1 MEYPYSQFRAMMA
14 VARASF
20 IAILKSPSAV
30 VFSIAFPLAFILVFG
45 FIGQNQVLLKVGFT
59 SQTDVHS
66 PIYRALVQIPSLKI
80 VQEPQQQLLAD
91 LQKGRIDGILEIDST
106 GTHHADPAPPYHVSV
121 LLSTANAGTAPV
133 LEGVVSNTIYRIDS
147 TLFPNRQSVAKLE
160 VKQIPGRRYKP
171 IDFIL
176 PGMLGF
182 ALLSAGIFGTAFVFF
197 NLRQTL
203 VLKRFF
209 ATPIKKGYI
218 VLGEAI
224 ARVVFQLLNAIIIIA
239 LGYFVFG
246 FTLYHG
252 WITVLE
258 MLLLSFVAL
267 IVFMGFGFIISSIAR
282 NESSIPPLANIV
294 TLPQFLLA
302 GTFFPIDVLP
312 GWLQPICRIMPLSY
326 LNTALRSVAF
336 EGASFHQIAGPLLGI
351 CIWGVVIY
359 AITFRVFRWE

>member
-1 MEYPYSQFRAMMA
+1 MA

-45 FIGQNQVLLKVGFT
+45 FIGQNQVMLKVGFMP
-59 SQTDVHS
+59 QTDTHS
-66 PIYRALVQIPSLKI
+66 PIYRALTRIPSLKM
-80 VQEPQQQLLAD
+80 VEEPQQQLLAD
-91 LQKGRIDGILEIDST
+91 LQKGRIDGILEIDKIDRQAS
-106 GTHHADPAPPYHVSV
+106 DPVPAYRVSV
-121 LLSTANAGTAPV
+121 LFSTASAATAPV
-133 LEGVVSNTIYRIDS
+133 LEGVVSNTIHRIDS
-147 TLFPNRQSVAKLE
+147 ALFPHQPSIAQLQ
-160 VKQIPGRRYKP
+160 VKQIPGRKYKP

-218 VLGEAI
+218 VLGEAL
-224 ARVVFQLLNAIIIIA
+224 ARVVFQLLNAVIIIG

-258 MLLLSFVAL
+258 MLLLSFIAL
-267 IVFMGFGFIISSIAR
+267 VVFMGFGFIISSIAR
-282 NESSIPPLANIV
+282 NESSIPPFANIV

-312 GWLQPICRIMPLSY
+312 GWLQPICKIMPLSY

-336 EGASFHQIAGPLLGI
+336 EGASFQQIVGPLLGI
-351 CIWGVVIY
+351 VIWGVLVY
-359 AITFRVFRWE
+359 AVTFRVFRWE

>member
-1 MEYPYSQFRAMMA
+1 MMA

-20 IAILKSPSAV
+20 MAILKSPSAV

-45 FIGQNQVLLKVGFT
+45 FIGQNEVLLKVGFMPG
-59 SQTDVHS
+59 TDIHS
-66 PIYRALVQIPSLKI
+66 PIYQALLQVPSLKV

-91 LQKGRIDGILEIDST
+91 LQKGRIDGILEIDRTGNTHTDPTTPYRVHLLFST
-106 GTHHADPAPPYHVSV
+106 S
-121 LLSTANAGTAPV
+121 SAGTAPV
-133 LEGVVSNTIYRIDS
+133 LEGMVNQVIYRLDS
-147 TLFPNRQSVAKLE
+147 SMFPHRPSIAELQ
-160 VKQIPGRRYKP
+160 VKQLPGRKYKP

-218 VLGEAI
+218 VLGEAL
-224 ARVVFQLLNAIIIIA
+224 ARVVFQLLNAIIIIS

-252 WITVLE
+252 WVTVLE
-258 MLLLSFVAL
+258 MLFLSFIGLV
-267 IVFMGFGFIISSIAR
+267 VFMGFGFIISSIAR
-282 NESSIPPLANIV
+282 SESSIPPLANIV

-312 GWLQPICRIMPLSY
+312 GWLQPVCRIMPLNY
-326 LNTALRSVAF
+326 LNTALRNVAF
-336 EGASFHQIAGPLLGI
+336 EGASLQQIAGPLIGI
-351 CIWGVVIY
+351 CIWGILIY
-359 AITFRVFRWE
+359 AITFRVFRWD

>member
-1 MEYPYSQFRAMMA
+1 MEGKYSQFKAMMA
-14 VARASF
+14 LARASF

-45 FIGQNQVLLKVGFT
+45 FIGQNQVLLRVGFT
-59 SQTDVHS
+59 PQTDTQN
-66 PIYRALVQIPSLKI
+66 PIYRALIHTPSLK
-80 VQEPQQQLLAD
+80 VMQEPEDQMMAD
-91 LQKGRIDGILEIDST
+91 LRKGRLDGILEIDPP
-106 GTHHADPAPPYHVSV
+106 THVATDRLKPYRVKI
-121 LLSTANAGTAPV
+121 LFSTASAATAPV
-133 LEGVVSNTIYRIDS
+133 LQGMVSNIIHRIDS
-147 TLFPNRQSVAKLE
+147 TVFPHTPSVAELQ
-160 VKQIPGRRYKP
+160 VKQIPGRKYTT

-203 VLKRFF
+203 VIKRFF
-209 ATPIKKGYI
+209 ATPIRKGNI
-218 VLGEAI
+218 VLGEAL
-224 ARVVFQLLNAIIIIA
+224 ARVVFQMLNAIIIIA
-239 LGYFVFG
+239 LGYFLFG

-252 WITVLE
+252 WITVME
-258 MLLLSFVAL
+258 MLGLSFVAL

-312 GWLQPICRIMPLSY
+312 NWLQPICRIMPLSF
-326 LNTALRSVAF
+326 LNTALRQVAF
-336 EGASFHQIAGPLLGI
+336 EGASLGQVLGPLLGI
-351 CIWGVVIY
+351 LIWGVVIY